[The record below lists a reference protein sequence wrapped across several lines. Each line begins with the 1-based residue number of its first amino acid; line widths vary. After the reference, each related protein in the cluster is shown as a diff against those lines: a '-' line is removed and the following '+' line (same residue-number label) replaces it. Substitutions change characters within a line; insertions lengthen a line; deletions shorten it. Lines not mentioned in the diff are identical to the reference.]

1 MTAGRSEGDSWGTRL
16 GRLDRPE
23 IVVGGLITGG
33 WAAAAALGLLGLA
46 PAALGGA
53 AVAVAVAAWLHL
65 AAVDSGH
72 HSLAWMSTGLT
83 VLCIV
88 LTLARQEAGPL
99 VFAAAG
105 VSALIHG
112 ELIRL
117 SYTRRRRAV
126 VDRGVVRGA
135 AAGVTAAAALA
146 LAGVWLAVTVSGGT
160 GRSWVWMPATVAVL
174 VAATMVL
181 TVAPVRRAPAPS
193 RDRWR
198 PGDRIPPPP
207 AGAAGPPATA
217 GSIEG
222 PDLLAPDQVPPR
234 PVGDSRAGR

>member
-1 MTAGRSEGDSWGTRL
+1 
-16 GRLDRPE
+16 
-23 IVVGGLITGG
+23 
-33 WAAAAALGLLGLA
+33 
-46 PAALGGA
+46 
-53 AVAVAVAAWLHL
+53 
-65 AAVDSGH
+65 
-72 HSLAWMSTGLT
+72 MSTGLT
-83 VLCIV
+83 VMCIV
-88 LTLARQEAGPL
+88 LALTSLGAGPL

-146 LAGVWLAVTVSGGT
+146 LAGVWLAVTVSGGRPEL
-160 GRSWVWMPATVAVL
+160 GVDAGHGGGAGDGDHGVDGGSGPPGPAAV
-174 VAATMVL
+174 
-181 TVAPVRRAPAPS
+181 

-207 AGAAGPPATA
+207 AGAAGPPATI
-217 GSIEG
+217 GGGIEG
-222 PDLLAPDQVPPR
+222 PDLLAPDQVTAR
-234 PVGDSRAGR
+234 PVGDGPSRPVA